1 MSEMEIMDYEF
12 GVIYS
17 NGEIIF
23 FGHKNINKYIYL
35 ECLLIKSVARINF
48 GW

>member
-12 GVIYS
+12 DEIYS

-23 FGHKNINKYIYL
+23 FGHKNINKYISGMFTD
-35 ECLLIKSVARINF
+35 KSVALINF